1 MDEPAAVLQR
11 CPLLAGLSEEFI
23 GQTLLPLGKVRE
35 FPKNGT
41 LISAQEQIDWFG
53 IVLEGRVQIV
63 QIFSSGMSSLMEN
76 LLPSYALGLDLLF
89 TKTRKSPYCAVA
101 AAPSR
106 VMVFSGKLLTQPGL
120 LPEEERF
127 SIRQQLLTMISQ
139 ANMRKHNRIAILSQR
154 GLRDRVLTYLMLQA
168 NRRAEDSFQIS
179 FSREELADYL
189 CVNRSALSH
198 ELSLMEQEGLIR
210 FRKNQFTL
218 LPKGESSWENWD
230 GRGGTCDGPRGI

>member
-1 MDEPAAVLQR
+1 MSEPTAILRR
-11 CPLLAGLSEEFI
+11 CPLMAGLSEEFVR
-23 GQTLLPLGKVRE
+23 QMLLPLGKVRQ
-35 FPKNGT
+35 FPKNGA
-41 LISAQEQIDWFG
+41 LISAQERIDWFG
-53 IVLEGRVQIV
+53 VVLEGRVQIV
-63 QIFSSGMSSLMEN
+63 QMFSTGVSSLMEN
-76 LLPSYALGLDLLF
+76 LLPSYALGIDLIF
-89 TKTRKSPYCAVA
+89 TKTQKSPYYAVA

-106 VMVFSGKLLTQPGL
+106 VMAFPRELLTEPGL
-120 LPEEERF
+120 LPEEARLALWK
-127 SIRQQLLTMISQ
+127 QLLTMISQ

-154 GLRDRVLTYLMLQA
+154 GLRDRVLTYLILQS

-218 LPKGESSWENWD
+218 LPKGEEQSSWKKLH
-230 GRGGTCDGPRGI
+230 

>member
-1 MDEPAAVLQR
+1 MNDPAAILQR
-11 CPLLAGLSEEFI
+11 CPLMAGLSEEFLR
-23 GQTLLPLGKVRE
+23 QTLLPLGKLRQ
-35 FPKNGT
+35 FPKNGA
-41 LISAQEQIDWFG
+41 LISAQERIDWFG

-76 LLPSYALGLDLLF
+76 LLPSYALGIDLIF
-89 TKTRKSPYCAVA
+89 TKTRISPYYALA
-101 AAPSR
+101 ASPSN
-106 VMVFSGKLLTQPGL
+106 VMAFPRELLTEPGL

-127 SIRQQLLTMISQ
+127 ALWQRLLTMISQ

-154 GLRDRVLTYLMLQA
+154 GLRDRVLTYLILQA
-168 NRRAEDSFQIS
+168 NHRADDSFQIP

-198 ELSLMEQEGLIR
+198 ELSLMEREGLIR

-218 LPKGESSWENWD
+218 LPKGEEQSGWERLN
-230 GRGGTCDGPRGI
+230 